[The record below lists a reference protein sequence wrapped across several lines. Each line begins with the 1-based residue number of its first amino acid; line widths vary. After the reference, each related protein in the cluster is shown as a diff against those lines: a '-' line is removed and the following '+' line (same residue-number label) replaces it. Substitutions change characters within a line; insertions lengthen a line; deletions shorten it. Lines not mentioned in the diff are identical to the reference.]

1 VNPGHI
7 PSKIATYVKKL
18 VFLGAGAVARSSPPR
33 RGSPGVGQLHR
44 HQRYQGDLQGFLR
57 IRDRQRHAGEPELPF
72 QAQHRELAGFLA
84 SPEGRASQ
92 AAEQRLAAKQAAQAQ
107 AEQDELAAADAQ
119 QGGG

>member
-7 PSKIATYVKKL
+7 PRRIATYVKKL
-18 VFLGAGAVARSSPPR
+18 VILGTGAVALSLVGAGTAGADDGVVGHTFSDAN
-33 RGSPGVGQLHR
+33 SPG
-44 HQRYQGDLQGFLR
+44 FS
-57 IRDRQRHAGEPELPF
+57 A
-72 QAQHRELAGFLA
+72 A

-92 AAEQRLAAKQAAQAQ
+92 AVEQQVAAKQAAQAQ